1 MGILYAEKA
10 VASLIITA
18 IMIGI
23 LIIAHAPLAT
33 ALRECALHVFPDCA
47 DGVRALDVLP
57 DAAPEDSLVLAQEAM
72 AALATDDVLL
82 LSDVFGATPC
92 NVAQLLGNGHNTR
105 LVAGA
110 NLPMLLRS
118 VCYRHESL
126 EALASR
132 AQAGGTQG
140 VMPVGSTAPQN
151 QTGQRHAPSH
161 RDHQQ

>member
-1 MGILYAEKA
+1 
-10 VASLIITA
+10 
-18 IMIGI
+18 MIGI

-47 DGVRALDVLP
+47 KGVLALDVLP
-57 DAAPEDSLVLAQEAM
+57 QDSPEDSLDQAREAM
-72 AALATDDVLL
+72 TALGTSEVLL

-92 NVAQLLGNGHNTR
+92 NVAQQLGDGLQTR
-105 LVAGA
+105 LVAGV

-126 EALASR
+126 EALAAR
-132 AQAGGTQG
+132 AHAGGTQG
-140 VMPVGSTAPQN
+140 VIPVGSTAPQN
-151 QTGQRHAPSH
+151 QNGLRHAPGR